1 LSGLPVS
8 ETRIDL
14 AGVSTAVLVGGEGP
28 PIVALHGPGEFAPR
42 WLRVIPSMA
51 STHRVVIPDLPGHGM
66 SDAGDVDLTEALVM
80 KWLEELIARTC
91 AEPPTLVGHILGG
104 AIAARFAIGHAD
116 RIERLVL
123 VDSLGLA
130 RFRPSLRFALGLLGF
145 ILRPTERS
153 YDRFMTQCEYDRDA
167 LAQDMGEDWAA
178 VRDYALELAG
188 EADVRAAMR
197 RLMARVG
204 VPPIPPEN
212 LAGID
217 VPTTLIWGRHDRA
230 LPLSIAETASERYGW
245 PLHVIEDAADDAPME
260 QPSAF
265 AEVLRAAIP
274 GGDRSETGM
283 LALDARR

>member
-1 LSGLPVS
+1 MV
-8 ETRIDL
+8 
-14 AGVSTAVLVGGEGP
+14 
-28 PIVALHGPGEFAPR
+28 
-42 WLRVIPSMA
+42 
-51 STHRVVIPDLPGHGM
+51 STHRVVIPDLPGHGT
-66 SDAGDVDLTEALVM
+66 SDAGGLDLTEALVM
-80 KWLEELIARTC
+80 TWLEELIAQTC
-91 AEPPTLVGHILGG
+91 GEPPTLVGHILGG

-145 ILRPTERS
+145 ILRPTERE
-153 YDRFMTQCEYDRDA
+153 FDRDT
-167 LAQDMGEDWAA
+167 LAHDMGEDWAA
-178 VRDYALELAG
+178 VRDYALELAR
-188 EADVRAAMR
+188 EADVRAAMH

-204 VPPIPPEN
+204 IPPIPRNN
-212 LAGID
+212 LTGID

-265 AEVLRAAIP
+265 VEVLRAVVS
-274 GGDRSETGM
+274 GGERIEPRS
-283 LALDARR
+283 LALDPQR